1 MPNVLIR
8 EVAPE
13 THKKLVERAASRGQ
27 SLQAYLQIEL
37 ARLAA
42 ADTVEEI
49 FARVRA
55 MKGGRVGFDEAV
67 RDLEEARNER

>member
-1 MPNVLIR
+1 MPNILVR
-8 EVAPE
+8 DVPPK
-13 THKKLVERAASRGQ
+13 THKRLTERAASRGQ

-49 FARVRA
+49 LARVRA

>member
-1 MPNVLIR
+1 MPNILVR
-8 EVAPE
+8 DVPPK
-13 THKKLVERAASRGQ
+13 THERLRERAASRGQ

>member
-1 MPNVLIR
+1 MPNILVR
-8 EVAPE
+8 DVPPK
-13 THKKLVERAASRGQ
+13 THERLTERAASRGQ

-49 FARVRA
+49 LARVRA
-55 MKGGRVGFDEAV
+55 KKGGRVGFDEAV

>member
-8 EVAPE
+8 DLAPE
-13 THKKLVERAASRGQ
+13 THSKLIERAAARGQ

-49 FARVRA
+49 LARVRA

>member
-1 MPNVLIR
+1 MPNILVR
-8 EVAPE
+8 DVPPK
-13 THKKLVERAASRGQ
+13 THERLTERAASRGQ

-49 FARVRA
+49 LARVRA